1 MKCRGVNTNTS
12 VFPCINRMGL
22 GRSITPAKRIP
33 IMLDNIDKLEVSE
46 IDEMIETLAAEKA
59 RRQEEEQHLN
69 EMSEGEILSVESLPH
84 GHERNLTP
92 LNNISIRKEIL
103 ERVDIIHRGMVKRRR
118 KHLSENNLPRFPRKH
133 TYDDTIELLICQ
145 GLGIDYF
152 MLKAGEPD
160 DIKYL
165 RQSQTYSYWLTD
177 EFMEK
182 FSRIRLLTETQLDAM
197 ERKKKRL
204 ETDN

>member
-1 MKCRGVNTNTS
+1 
-12 VFPCINRMGL
+12 
-22 GRSITPAKRIP
+22 
-33 IMLDNIDKLEVSE
+33 MLDNIDKLEVSE

-59 RRQEEEQHLN
+59 RRQEEELHLNEMIETLAAEKAKREEEELHLN
-69 EMSEGEILSVESLPH
+69 EMSKDEILRLECLPH

-92 LNNISIRKEIL
+92 LNNISIRKALL

-118 KHLSENNLPRFPRKH
+118 QHLRKNNLPRFPRKKH
-133 TYDDTIELLICQ
+133 TYNDTIELLICQ

-152 MLKAGEPD
+152 MLEAGEPD

-177 EFMEK
+177 DFMEK
-182 FSRIRLLTETQLDAM
+182 FSRIKLLTETQLDAM

-204 ETDN
+204 ETDD